1 MKVVAPGLRRPQD
14 ASAALMSCPT
24 STTARSSAA
33 GGPATGTVPTDAT
46 RQDAPAVTVSITL
59 LRPREMP
66 VPTVVFDT
74 YWRFAAAR
82 QEIFNARL
90 RGAAPPWTDDPI
102 LQRHRFTNAYRVLDR
117 VSQYLVGRV
126 IPAGSDD
133 REEVFFRTML
143 FKLFNKI
150 ETWERLADAV
160 GETPSWQH
168 FDFSVMDTTL
178 TEARA
183 AGDRIYSAAYI
194 MPAASQFGRGAKHR
208 THLRL
213 LEWMMTNGI
222 PERVGS
228 SRTMGEAF
236 EVLRG
241 IPSFGDFLAYQLVTD
256 LNYSSV
262 CDFSEM
268 EFVQPGP
275 GALDGIA
282 KCFSSLGGY
291 SAPDLIRWV
300 ADFQDEHFEARGL
313 RFARLSGRP
322 LQLIDCQNVFCEVD
336 KYARLAHPEIAGR
349 SGRTR
354 IKQVFAPAGVL
365 DEPALPPKWGSACG
379 TKRAAVLAAVT

>member
-1 MKVVAPGLRRPQD
+1 M
-14 ASAALMSCPT
+14 
-24 STTARSSAA
+24 
-33 GGPATGTVPTDAT
+33 
-46 RQDAPAVTVSITL
+46 SITL
-59 LRPREMP
+59 LRRREMP

-102 LQRHRFTNAYRVLDR
+102 LQRYRFTNAYRVLDR
-117 VSQYLVGRV
+117 VTQYLVRRV
-126 IPAGSDD
+126 IPDGSDD

-150 ETWERLADAV
+150 ETWERLRDAL

-168 FDFSVMDTTL
+168 FHFSVMDTTL

-194 MPAASQFGRGAKHR
+194 MPAAGQFGRGAKHR
-208 THLRL
+208 THLHL
-213 LEWMMTNGI
+213 LEWMMTHGI

-236 EVLRG
+236 EVLRA

-291 SAPDLIRWV
+291 SAPDLVRWV
-300 ADFQDEHFEARGL
+300 ADHQVEQFEARGL
-313 RFARLSGRP
+313 RFAGLAGRP

-336 KYARLAHPEIAGR
+336 KYARIAHPEIAGR

-365 DEPALPPKWGSACG
+365 DEPALPPKWAISVGDDEP
-379 TKRAAVLAAVT
+379 AAVFAVVR